1 MTGTWS
7 AFVQEGSPNTD
18 FQMIYQAE
26 TEELPFSNYG
36 VITEEQI
43 TDEND
48 PEPSLIVDQSTSDSS
63 DDGTDEIS
71 SSEFDQLVLSGIA
84 LKEELVG
91 LILLKTVQ
99 LRPSIVQ
106 KETQGDWNHY
116 VESQRLTLQ
125 SELARLRKNVNNIIL
140 HLVNLEPFLTEIKG
154 LIKEIMMTI
163 SDNWKSN
170 LPFRKQLW
178 HPRITQELHL
188 NEKGWS
194 ETDVR
199 KPLRLMETYHG
210 FQWPAAVC
218 AAPESRCI

>member
-71 SSEFDQLVLSGIA
+71 SSEFDQLVLSVKA
-84 LKEELVG
+84 LKEE
-91 LILLKTVQ
+91 
-99 LRPSIVQ
+99 
-106 KETQGDWNHY
+106 
-116 VESQRLTLQ
+116 
-125 SELARLRKNVNNIIL
+125 
-140 HLVNLEPFLTEIKG
+140 
-154 LIKEIMMTI
+154 
-163 SDNWKSN
+163 
-170 LPFRKQLW
+170 
-178 HPRITQELHL
+178 
-188 NEKGWS
+188 
-194 ETDVR
+194 
-199 KPLRLMETYHG
+199 
-210 FQWPAAVC
+210 
-218 AAPESRCI
+218 